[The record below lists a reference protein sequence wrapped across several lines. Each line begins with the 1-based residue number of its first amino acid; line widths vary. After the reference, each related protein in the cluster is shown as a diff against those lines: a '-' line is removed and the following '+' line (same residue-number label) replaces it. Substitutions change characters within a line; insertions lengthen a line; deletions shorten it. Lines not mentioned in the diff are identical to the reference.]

1 MSIIDKLNPN
11 EVQFVD
17 RSGHILIFYCNDEI
31 KVTKICQNIN
41 QASRELTKYR
51 KKFENHKVG

>member
-17 RSGHILIFYCNDEI
+17 RTGHILIFYCNDNI
-31 KVTKICQNIN
+31 KITKTCQNIH
-41 QASRELTKYR
+41 QASRELTKHR
-51 KKFENHKVG
+51 KKFENKRVG